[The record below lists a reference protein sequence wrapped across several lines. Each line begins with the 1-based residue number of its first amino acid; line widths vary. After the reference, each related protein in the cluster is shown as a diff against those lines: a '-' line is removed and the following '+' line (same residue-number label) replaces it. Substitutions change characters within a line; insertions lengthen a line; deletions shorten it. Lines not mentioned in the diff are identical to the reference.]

1 MHLDY
6 LNQLKSQL
14 EQLITGGA
22 NDIKVAAEKVAASI
36 TDDGL
41 VHLFGC
47 GHSHLL
53 AEEALYRAGGLA
65 NINPILIEPL
75 MLHEGAVRSSQL
87 ERRHDFA
94 STFLDEL
101 DIRSGEVMIV
111 MSTSG
116 KNPVPIEVATYAK
129 EKGAFVIG
137 LTSYDYSNFGTSNHS
152 SGKHLKDVVDLAIDN
167 QAVRGDAVITNPG
180 SPVPFGPTS
189 TVLGAAILNAIFVG
203 AINTLIDNGT
213 TPPIF
218 LSANMPGAEAHN
230 RELVERYGKRIPL
243 LLK

>member
-6 LNQLKSQL
+6 LKRLSSQL
-14 EQLITGGA
+14 DHLVVEGA
-22 NDIKVAAEKVAASI
+22 TLETAAEKVAAAVSQ
-36 TDDGL
+36 DGL

-47 GHSHLL
+47 GHSHILS
-53 AEEALYRAGGLA
+53 EEVFYRAGGLA

-87 ERRHDFA
+87 ERKHDFA
-94 STFLDEL
+94 STFLDQL
-101 DIRSGEVMIV
+101 DIRLGDVMIV
-111 MSTSG
+111 VSTSG
-116 KNPVPIEVATYAK
+116 KNPVPIEVAMFAK

-137 LTSYDYSNFGTSNHS
+137 LTSFDYSSYGTSNHS
-152 SGKHLKDVVDLAIDN
+152 TGNHLKDVVDLAIDN
-167 QAVRGDAVITNPG
+167 QAVRGDAVMNNPG

-189 TVLGAAILNAIFVG
+189 TVIGAAILNAIFVE
-203 AINTLIDNGT
+203 AINALIQRGI

-230 RELVERYGKRIPL
+230 RELVERYGQRIPL